1 MNSWYSA
8 QELAGLPGM
17 PGTERRVRARLENK
31 PSEARKKERGK
42 GLEWPISCLPP
53 ETQNALL
60 LASFA
65 GASTGPLRPDGL
77 PVSPAPT
84 FQITS
89 SRVSAAGV
97 LPATERLARPERP
110 ERPAGLFIP
119 SLSSLDSPDS
129 GQLDVERAR
138 DRILDFIV
146 VYAGSVQAAIDHL
159 NVHHFDGTLPGPL
172 AWAYDHAWSKKR
184 KDSRLNL
191 DTLNKWKAVKKQRG
205 RAAPLKIVK
214 DMSVKPWHALAVAL
228 VQRPQGGCK
237 KWVAEQIAAQWQAG
251 WGGKAPSYDVVAKF
265 FRDQFS
271 QIDQLKGRYT
281 GSQLRARMKYQ
292 HRDSSNLLPW
302 DEIHADGWN
311 THFSAPHP
319 VTGEYVTYEVWHAH
333 DVATRFVPPF
343 GVGLTENFEVIAKCV
358 EHAYRAGGCMMFL
371 QTDSTRIVKLSEKFK
386 TNPATAIADRAGF
399 TIVHPVTVGNS
410 QANGIAENF
419 NTWLDKESREL
430 ATYQNPRQM
439 DEMSFKRG
447 KRLTAAIV
455 KAQAAGDMALV
466 QAKRNELTRI
476 NKGLVLTSHAQTLAW
491 LEDKRQKWNHKPHRA
506 LPKVRCAATGK
517 LRHQTPAEALMQHI
531 FAGWEPS
538 LPDLTDAALEQHMVD
553 LFRPHLQIKVRRGTV
568 SPYGGMRYEHDE
580 LPHWEGKD
588 VVVAYDIMD
597 WRQVWVKTLKGEL
610 ICIAQFKEAT
620 GYRTLTAQEAAD
632 EKRAMARIANKQRA
646 IERDKAS
653 VPGMVVE
660 GESRPAILDYIEAEV
675 VPIRVEPQPTL
686 ADLLREQPAR
696 ERERELTFEE
706 TCALY
711 MRRSDES
718 DEEQAG
724 SHEDGP
730 AKEAAAG

>member
-1 MNSWYSA
+1 MNAPQPLALPATPEADFSEIAAALGLSWQAVQKRSIKGNWPYREQPQRGGKKRLFPITS
-8 QELAGLPGM
+8 LPA
-17 PGTERRVRARLENK
+17 EV
-31 PSEARKKERGK
+31 
-42 GLEWPISCLPP
+42 
-53 ETQNALL
+53 QNAML

-65 GASTGPLRPDGL
+65 AHA
-77 PVSPAPT
+77 VSPAPT

-89 SRVSAAGV
+89 SPVSAAGV

-119 SLSSLDSPDS
+119 ALSSLDSPDS

-146 VYAGSVQAAIDHL
+146 AYAGSVRAAIDHL
-159 NVHHFDGTLPGPL
+159 NVHHHDGTLPGPL
-172 AWAYDHAWSKKR
+172 AWAYAHAWAKKR
-184 KDSRLNL
+184 KDSRLNV
-191 DTLNKWKAVKKQRG
+191 DTVNKWKATKKQRG
-205 RAAPLKIVK
+205 RSAPLKIVK
-214 DMSVKPWHALAVAL
+214 DNSVKPWHALAITL

-237 KWVAEQIAAQWQAG
+237 KWIAEQIAENWQAA
-251 WGGKAPSYDVVAKF
+251 WGAAPPSYDVVTKF
-265 FRDQFS
+265 FREDFS

-281 GSQLRARMKYQ
+281 GSQLRAKMKYQ

-302 DEIHADGWN
+302 DEVHADGWN

-358 EHAYRAGGCMMFL
+358 ENAYRAGGCMLHL
-371 QTDSTRIVKLSEKFK
+371 QTDSTKIVKNSEKFK

-447 KRLTAAIV
+447 RKLTAAIV
-455 KAQAAGDMALV
+455 KAEKAGDVALV
-466 QAKRNELTRI
+466 QAKRNELARV

-491 LEDKRQKWNHKPHRA
+491 LEAKRQKWNHKPHRA
-506 LPKVRCAATGK
+506 LPKVRDLETGK

-531 FAGWEPS
+531 NAGWEPS
-538 LPDLTDAALEQHMVD
+538 LPDDLSDAQLEQHLVD
-553 LFRPHLQIKVRRGTV
+553 LFRPHKQLKVRRGTV
-568 SPYGGMRYEHDE
+568 TPYGGMRYEHNE

-597 WRQVWVKTLKGEL
+597 WRQVWVKTYPKGEP
-610 ICIAQFKEAT
+610 ICIAKFKEAT
-620 GYRTLTAQEAAD
+620 GYRTVTAQEAAD
-632 EKRAMARIANKQRA
+632 EKRALARIANKQRA
-646 IERDKAS
+646 IERDRAS
-653 VPGMVVE
+653 VPGMVIE
-660 GESRPAILDYIEAEV
+660 GEHRPAILDYIEAEV
-675 VPIRVEPQPTL
+675 IPLHIEPQPTL
-686 ADLLREQPAR
+686 VDLLREQQQAPEA
-696 ERERELTFEE
+696 EREMSYMEAV
-706 TCALY
+706 ALY
-711 MRRSDES
+711 MRP
-718 DEEQAG
+718 AA
-724 SHEDGP
+724 EDTDGEDTP
-730 AKEAAAG
+730 SKEAAAG

>member
-1 MNSWYSA
+1 M
-8 QELAGLPGM
+8 
-17 PGTERRVRARLENK
+17 V
-31 PSEARKKERGK
+31 
-42 GLEWPISCLPP
+42 
-53 ETQNALL
+53 
-60 LASFA
+60 
-65 GASTGPLRPDGL
+65 
-77 PVSPAPT
+77 
-84 FQITS
+84 
-89 SRVSAAGV
+89 
-97 LPATERLARPERP
+97 
-110 ERPAGLFIP
+110 AGLFIP
-119 SLSSLDSPDS
+119 SLASLAAPDS
-129 GQLDVERAR
+129 GQLDSERAR

-159 NVHHFDGTLPGPL
+159 NVHHHDGTLPGPL
-172 AWAYDHAWSKKR
+172 AWAYAHAWAKKR

-205 RAAPLKIVK
+205 RSAPLRIVN
-214 DMSVKPWHALAVAL
+214 DNSVKPWHALAVAL
-228 VQRPQGGCK
+228 VQRPQGSCK
-237 KWVAEQIAAQWQAG
+237 KWIAEQIAGQWRPEWGAG
-251 WGGKAPSYDVVAKF
+251 IPSYDVVARF

-281 GSQLRARMKYQ
+281 GSQLRAKMKYQ
-292 HRDSSNLLPW
+292 HRDSSSLLPW

-319 VTGEYVTYEVWHAH
+319 VTGDYVTYEVWHAH

-358 EHAYRAGGCMMFL
+358 ESAYRAGGCMRFL

-447 KRLTAAIV
+447 KKLTAAIV
-455 KAQAAGDMALV
+455 KAQKVGDSATAM
-466 QAKRNELTRI
+466 AKRNELARV
-476 NKGLVLTSHAQTLAW
+476 NKGLVLASHEQALAW
-491 LEDKRQKWNHKPHRA
+491 LENKRQKWNHKPHRA
-506 LPKVRCAATGK
+506 LPKLRDAETGK

-531 FAGWEPS
+531 AAGWEPS
-538 LPDLTDAALEQHMVD
+538 LPDLPDAALEQHMID
-553 LFRPHLQIKVRRGTV
+553 LFRPHMQTTVRRGTV
-568 SPYGGMRYEHDE
+568 KPYGGMRYEHDE

-597 WRQVWVKTLKGEL
+597 WRQVWVKTLKGEP

-620 GYRTLTAQEAAD
+620 GYRTHTAQEAAD
-632 EKRAMARIANKQRA
+632 EKRAKARIKNHEMA
-646 IERDKAS
+646 IKREIAS
-653 VPGMVVE
+653 VPGLVIE

-675 VPIRVEPQPTL
+675 VPIRVEPEKTL
-686 ADLLREQPAR
+686 VDLLREQPAKEE
-696 ERERELTFEE
+696 ERDLTFEE

-711 MRRSDES
+711 LRRADEG
-718 DEEQAG
+718 DEE
-724 SHEDGP
+724 HDGDSP
-730 AKEAAAG
+730 VNEAAAG